1 MNLIRDC
8 GLYTFK
14 ERSDAEV
21 YTECHTELVEVPS
34 RSTKRYLRVI
44 EIENSVF

>member
-21 YTECHTELVEVPS
+21 YTELVEVPS